1 MEFESFDWDDD
12 NWRKCG
18 KHGLT
23 REDIEA
29 LFLRTISILPAPERR
44 KGEERLLAIG
54 KLGDGRSVL
63 VVFTFRIRNDTKLLR
78 PISARYL
85 HEKERLH
92 HEKQIAQA
100 QKNPNIRN
108 R

>member
-1 MEFESFDWDDD
+1 VEFESFDWDDD

-44 KGEERLLAIG
+44 MAKRGFLRSENWVM
-54 KLGDGRSVL
+54 GDPSSLFSPFGSG
-63 VVFTFRIRNDTKLLR
+63 TT
-78 PISARYL
+78 PSC
-85 HEKERLH
+85 
-92 HEKQIAQA
+92 
-100 QKNPNIRN
+100 
-108 R
+108 